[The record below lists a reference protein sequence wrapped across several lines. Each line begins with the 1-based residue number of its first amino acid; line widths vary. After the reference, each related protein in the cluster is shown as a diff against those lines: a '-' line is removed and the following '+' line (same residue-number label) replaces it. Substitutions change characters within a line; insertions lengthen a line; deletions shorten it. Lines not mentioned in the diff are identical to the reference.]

1 MLGYPL
7 GQCGQSH
14 ERGSGSSSAQSA
26 VRVPHPC
33 ARPCASAEACE
44 AVANAVRRTRA
55 GIQDDARPLGSFLFL
70 GPTGV
75 GKTELC
81 KAVAEFLFDDEAA
94 LTRIDMSEYME
105 KHAVARLIGAPPG
118 YIGYE
123 EGGTLTETVR
133 RRPYQIILFD
143 EVEKA
148 HAEVFN
154 LLLQVLD
161 DGRLTDGQGRTV
173 DFRNTLIVLTS
184 NLGSELFIN
193 ESEEVDVDVAQTAI
207 MDVVRATFR
216 PEFLNRLDETILFQ
230 KLSRV
235 DMNGVV
241 DIQLKRLSERLESK
255 NVHIEIDARARA
267 WLSDMGYD
275 PSYGARPLKRVLRR
289 HVEDHLATMIL
300 DSSISSEDIIAISAN
315 DTGLTINK
323 REIKAA

>member
-1 MLGYPL
+1 M
-7 GQCGQSH
+7 
-14 ERGSGSSSAQSA
+14 
-26 VRVPHPC
+26 
-33 ARPCASAEACE
+33 
-44 AVANAVRRTRA
+44 
-55 GIQDDARPLGSFLFL
+55 
-70 GPTGV
+70 
-75 GKTELC
+75 
-81 KAVAEFLFDDEAA
+81 FDDEAA

>member
-1 MLGYPL
+1 
-7 GQCGQSH
+7 
-14 ERGSGSSSAQSA
+14 
-26 VRVPHPC
+26 
-33 ARPCASAEACE
+33 
-44 AVANAVRRTRA
+44 
-55 GIQDDARPLGSFLFL
+55 
-70 GPTGV
+70 
-75 GKTELC
+75 
-81 KAVAEFLFDDEAA
+81 
-94 LTRIDMSEYME
+94 
-105 KHAVARLIGAPPG
+105 
-118 YIGYE
+118 
-123 EGGTLTETVR
+123 
-133 RRPYQIILFD
+133 
-143 EVEKA
+143 
-148 HAEVFN
+148 
-154 LLLQVLD
+154 
-161 DGRLTDGQGRTV
+161 
-173 DFRNTLIVLTS
+173 
-184 NLGSELFIN
+184 
-193 ESEEVDVDVAQTAI
+193 